1 MLVGWKGKSGL
12 ELGRTVDVGR
22 LQLAP
27 VSAEDCQEETGRSSS
42 SRDGQEEEAGGCPK
56 LCSPLKLTSCVDSK
70 SSNSNS
76 TLTSSTAAMAMTCG
90 FGEVSKKNR
99 RGRRAKVVRLAI
111 SIEGDETDRWWCK
124 VMRMEPV
131 TQEEGDERH

>member
-1 MLVGWKGKSGL
+1 M
-12 ELGRTVDVGR
+12 DVGR

-42 SRDGQEEEAGGCPK
+42 RDGQEEEAGGCSK

-70 SSNSNS
+70 SSSSNS
-76 TLTSSTAAMAMTCG
+76 TLTSSIAAMAMTCG

-99 RGRRAKVVRLAI
+99 RGRKAKVVRLAI
-111 SIEGDETDRWWCK
+111 SIEGDETDRW
-124 VMRMEPV
+124 
-131 TQEEGDERH
+131 